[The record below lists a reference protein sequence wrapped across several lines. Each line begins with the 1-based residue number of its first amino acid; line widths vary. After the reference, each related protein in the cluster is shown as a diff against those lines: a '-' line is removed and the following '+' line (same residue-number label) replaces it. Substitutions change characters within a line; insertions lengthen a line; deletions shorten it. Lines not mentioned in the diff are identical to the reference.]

1 MKLELFFD
9 YACPYCYR
17 GHKNL
22 LELIEK
28 YPELEIIWRPC
39 EAHPRPEPASVHS
52 DLAIQGM
59 YFIRDNQGDLW
70 NYHRLAYEA
79 VFEKRADIS
88 DPEFLASLA
97 GQCGVD
103 SAAFLKALKD
113 SRYAA
118 EVKDGNRYAWGE
130 NGLHAVPSYLS
141 GSRFI
146 GSRDGILVSKQELDR
161 FLSELL

>member
-1 MKLELFFD
+1 MNMELFFD

-22 LELIEK
+22 LELMGK
-28 YPELEIIWRPC
+28 YPELEITWRPC
-39 EAHPRPEPASVHS
+39 EAHPRPEPASIHS

-70 NYHRLAYEA
+70 KYHSLAYEA

-88 DPEFLASLA
+88 DLDVLASLA

-103 SAAFLKALKD
+103 SAAFKEALKEK
-113 SRYAA
+113 RYAA
-118 EVKDGNRYAWGE
+118 QVEDGNRYAWGE
-130 NGLHAVPSYLS
+130 HGLQAVPSYLS

-146 GSRDGILVSKQELDR
+146 GSHDGILVSKQELDR
-161 FLSELL
+161 FLSQLS